1 MTLLFYSA
9 TKDLHERFKNF
20 HVNTVH
26 KDTSSCFA
34 TSLKEAQA
42 QSILGEKETTTKK
55 KHEFLF
61 LDRRLKTKGSKKS
74 KGACG

>member
-9 TKDLHERFKNF
+9 TEDLHEHLKNF

-55 KHEFLF
+55 NTNFYF
-61 LDRRLKTKGSKKS
+61 STG
-74 KGACG
+74 G